1 MNSIL
6 RRPATAAPPPPVVS
20 AAITVLASRG
30 MRRKY
35 RKGTIV
41 VQEGD
46 SGDALFIVMAGRFKI
61 FSVDPGGKEI
71 TYNILG
77 PGEYF
82 GEMALDGG
90 IRSAS
95 AITLEAA
102 ECVMISSEVLRAYF
116 REDPDFAYSMLLTV
130 IRRAREA
137 TAIARGL
144 ALGDVYTRLSAHLQK
159 SARAAEDGVRIVEP
173 RLTHL
178 ELASRIGASREMV
191 SRILKDLERGGY
203 IEVVGKR
210 LSILK
215 NMPAHW

>member
-1 MNSIL
+1 M
-6 RRPATAAPPPPVVS
+6 RRPVAAPAPAAKLP
-20 AAITVLASRG
+20 AAIVVLAARG

-46 SGDALFIVMAGRFKI
+46 SGDALFIVLAGRFKI
-61 FSVDPGGKEI
+61 YSVDPGGKEI
-71 TYNILG
+71 TYNVLG

-102 ECVMISSEVLRAYF
+102 ECVMVTSDVLRAYS

-144 ALGDVYTRLSAHLQK
+144 ALGDVYTRLVAYLKKTS
-159 SARAAEDGVRIVEP
+159 RATENEVRVVEP

-215 NMPAHW
+215 NLPAHW

>member
-1 MNSIL
+1 M
-6 RRPATAAPPPPVVS
+6 RRPVAAPAPAAKLP
-20 AAITVLASRG
+20 AAIVILASRG

-46 SGDALFIVMAGRFKI
+46 SGDALFIVLAGRFKI
-61 FSVDPGGKEI
+61 YSVDPGGKEI
-71 TYNILG
+71 TYNVLG

-102 ECVMISSEVLRAYF
+102 ECVMVSSEVLRAYS

-144 ALGDVYTRLSAHLQK
+144 ALGDVYTRLAAYLKKTS
-159 SARAAEDGVRIVEP
+159 RATENAVRVVEP

-203 IEVVGKR
+203 IEVAGKR
-210 LSILK
+210 LSIIK
-215 NMPAHW
+215 NLPAHW

>member
-1 MNSIL
+1 M
-6 RRPATAAPPPPVVS
+6 RRPASAPAPMAKLPASVV
-20 AAITVLASRG
+20 ILASRG
-30 MRRKY
+30 TRRKY

-46 SGDALFIVMAGRFKI
+46 SGDALFIVLAGRFKI
-61 FSVDPGGKEI
+61 YSVDPGGKEI
-71 TYNILG
+71 TYNVLG

-90 IRSAS
+90 SRSAS

-102 ECVMISSEVLRAYF
+102 ECVMVTSDVLRAYS

-144 ALGDVYTRLSAHLQK
+144 ALGDVYTRLVAYLKK
-159 SARAAEDGVRIVEP
+159 SARATENEVRVVEP

-215 NMPAHW
+215 TLPAHW